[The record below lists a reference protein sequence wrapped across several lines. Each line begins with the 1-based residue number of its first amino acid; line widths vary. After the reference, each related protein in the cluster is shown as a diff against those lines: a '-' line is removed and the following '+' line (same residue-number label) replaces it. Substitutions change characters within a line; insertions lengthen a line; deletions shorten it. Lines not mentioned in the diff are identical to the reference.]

1 MSALSDIL
9 AATDR
14 LTDQD
19 RLLLID
25 AISDQCDD
33 DTRDALFPGMVKAF
47 ALVEAGR
54 VALFAPTFP
63 AGLLG
68 RDVWTKYTADR
79 DAYLTRR
86 LRPAGRMA
94 A

>member
-33 DTRDALFPGMVKAF
+33 DVRDALFPGFVDAF

-54 VALFAPTFP
+54 VNLFAPTYP
-63 AGLLG
+63 AGCVGLW
-68 RDVWTKYTADR
+68 DKYTADR
-79 DAYLTRR
+79 NLYLTRR
-86 LRPAGRMA
+86 LRSSARRA